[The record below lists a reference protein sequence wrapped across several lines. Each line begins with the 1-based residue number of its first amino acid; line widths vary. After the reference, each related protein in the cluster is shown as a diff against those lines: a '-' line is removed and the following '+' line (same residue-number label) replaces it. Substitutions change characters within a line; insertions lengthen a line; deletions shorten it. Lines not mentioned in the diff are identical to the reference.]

1 MIRLRA
7 SYEDEKDLKRLL
19 EHLKPYLIRWKEKE
33 QRGKSKRA
41 YIDLDIKN

>member
-7 SYEDEKDLKRLL
+7 SYEDEKELRQLL

-33 QRGKSKRA
+33 QRGKLKRA
-41 YIDLDIKN
+41 YIDAELK